1 VSAPPAAAE
10 TPRPAPAA
18 EVRPPAAEPVQ
29 AVGTA
34 SSGDGSYDEYDLPP
48 LVLPNEAGYA
58 EPEPAAS
65 AAGPTMDEAPAQ
77 APSAAQPVAAGGDA
91 GPIDGARLRRAWT
104 GILQESEGLPPG
116 MAGLLRGAQVSAEGR
131 TVRLALPPAHP
142 ALEKLSGAA
151 ARRGIEDALARRL
164 GGRVTLA
171 VATGAA
177 AAIDPRQGRIT
188 AESAKKDR
196 LARMMEGEP
205 VLSAAVQAW
214 DLELVD

>member
-1 VSAPPAAAE
+1 M
-10 TPRPAPAA
+10 
-18 EVRPPAAEPVQ
+18 
-29 AVGTA
+29 
-34 SSGDGSYDEYDLPP
+34 
-48 LVLPNEAGYA
+48 N
-58 EPEPAAS
+58 
-65 AAGPTMDEAPAQ
+65 
-77 APSAAQPVAAGGDA
+77 GGGEA

-104 GILQESEGLPPG
+104 GMLQEGDGLPPG
-116 MAGLLRGAQVSAEGR
+116 MGGLLRGAQVSAEGR

-142 ALEKLSGAA
+142 ALEKLSAPA
-151 ARRGIEDALARRL
+151 ARRGIEEALARRL
-164 GGRVTLA
+164 GGAVTLE